1 MVVPAALDRLRG
13 QRHVQT
19 ALLPAAVLAVVL
31 LMVVPVP
38 APLLDLF
45 FVFNILL
52 SLLMLML
59 VLQARRPLDF
69 SLFPTVLL
77 FATLFRLALNVAS
90 TRVVLVAGHEGTDAA
105 GLVIEAFGKAL
116 IGGDFAVGL
125 IVFLILII
133 MNLAVIARGAGRVS
147 EVAARFTLDA
157 LPGKQMAIDADLNAG
172 MLTPDE
178 ARTRRAD
185 VAAEADFYG
194 AMDGASKFVKGDA
207 VAGLLILA
215 INILGGMII
224 GMARHELGAAAAA
237 DRYILLAVGDALVAQ
252 VPALLLSIAAA
263 ILVTRTTESVS
274 LSSQIGLQ
282 FADSSAW
289 WPVVAILAALAM
301 VPALP
306 AQVLAPAAAAAGLIA
321 WQLRRRKA
329 SPEAPPPQPVQPAV
343 PSWADAQDTA
353 VVSLDIGYALIP
365 LVDAEVALTDRV
377 AGLRRQASRELGF
390 LVPQVRI
397 RDDLALPPN
406 GYRITVGG
414 ERCGEGEIWPA
425 DLLALQTEAEA
436 TTPLPGR
443 PVRDPAFG
451 LPAVWIDPAQEAAAI
466 AAGHTVVDPVTVICT
481 HLHRIL
487 KARAPMLLSPDD
499 VHALVELLASRQPQL
514 AAAIGAKA
522 LPLPALTSLLQALLE
537 EGLPLRDFQRI
548 AGAIADA
555 LAHTQEQAELLELVR
570 ERLGPLIAASLLPE
584 GGALKLIALAPPLE
598 SLVVAAQRAAPR
610 ALWPF
615 EPALAQRLVERVREA
630 AQPAL
635 TAGEPIALVT
645 QAAPRRALWRLLRN
659 QAGIPVVAFTELP
672 ETLPIEVV
680 AVVGEAE
687 PAEAG

>member
-1 MVVPAALDRLRG
+1 MALPLTLGTLLERRDL
-13 QRHVQT
+13 QA

-38 APLLDLF
+38 ATLLDIF

-90 TRVVLVAGHEGTDAA
+90 TRVILVSGHEGADAA
-105 GLVIEAFGKAL
+105 GRVIEAFGKAL

-178 ARTRRAD
+178 ARARRAE

-215 INILGGMII
+215 INIIGGLVI
-224 GMARHELGAAAAA
+224 GMMRHDLDAGGAA

-263 ILVTRTTESVS
+263 ILVTRTTESKQ
-274 LSSQIGLQ
+274 LSSQIGAQ
-282 FADSSAW
+282 FADPGAW
-289 WPVVAILAALAM
+289 WPVVAILGALAL

-306 AQVLAPAAAAAGLIA
+306 SQVLAPAAAIAGLVA
-321 WQLRRRKA
+321 WRLRPR
-329 SPEAPPPQPVQPAV
+329 PGETQTLPPAPAQPAA
-343 PSWADAQDTA
+343 PSWTDAQDSA
-353 VVSLDIGYALIP
+353 LVSLDIGYALIP
-365 LVDAEVALTDRV
+365 LVDAEVALTDRI

-390 LVPQVRI
+390 LVPPIRI
-397 RDDLALPPN
+397 RDDLALAPN
-406 GYRITVGG
+406 AYRITIAG
-414 ERCGEGEIWPA
+414 ERSGEGEIWPS
-425 DLLALQTEAEA
+425 DLLALQTEEVTAA
-436 TTPLPGR
+436 LPGR

-451 LPAVWIDPAQEAAAI
+451 LPAVWIDPAEEAAAI

-481 HLHRIL
+481 HLHRAL
-487 KARAPMLLSPDD
+487 KAKAPMLLSPDD
-499 VHALVELLASRQPQL
+499 VHALVELLGSRQPQL

-537 EGLPLRDFQRI
+537 EGLTLREFQRI
-548 AGAIADA
+548 AGAVADA
-555 LAHTQEQAELLELVR
+555 LGHTQDPADLLELVR
-570 ERLGPLIAASLLPE
+570 ERLGPLIAAQLLPD
-584 GGALKLIALAPPLE
+584 GGRLKLIAMSPPLE

-610 ALWPF
+610 APWPF

-635 TAGEPIALVT
+635 SAGEAVALVT
-645 QAAPRRALWRLLRN
+645 QPGPRRALWRLLRN
-659 QAGIPVVAFTELP
+659 QVGLPVVAFTELP
-672 ETLPIEVV
+672 DTLPIEVI
-680 AVVGEAE
+680 AVIGEPE
-687 PAEAG
+687 SVEAG